1 MRIFSKCIFL
11 FFSLLLLGCSFGNED
26 INQQLN
32 ISEKG
37 QKTERKLVTVDKTKE
52 TTKNL
57 LSAEQSDQ
65 ILDLFE
71 QQFHKEFIII
81 NYDGSNIYS
90 DNYVNL
96 SIASKDNPNYFFSS
110 LKYLDDLYID
120 RYDLI
125 YYEITQY
132 QKKAD
137 LVYEKFYSSIFN
149 VDILLSSYT
158 LVYFYPISEI
168 NDDDIVN
175 FRVGPTMIN
184 IAIEENNRN
193 KLEDIISYLNETL
206 ELHNDEKYEL
216 IFNVYVVND
225 INDIKRNTDLTIRN
239 NDYNFTIFVNSK
251 TDNNEKM
258 FDYNSYYT
266 NYLTKYDLADSMM
279 KIK

>member
-1 MRIFSKCIFL
+1 M
-11 FFSLLLLGCSFGNED
+11 
-26 INQQLN
+26 
-32 ISEKG
+32 
-37 QKTERKLVTVDKTKE
+37 
-52 TTKNL
+52 
-57 LSAEQSDQ
+57 
-65 ILDLFE
+65 
-71 QQFHKEFIII
+71 
-81 NYDGSNIYS
+81 
-90 DNYVNL
+90 

-149 VDILLSSYT
+149 VDILLSSHT
-158 LVYFYPISEI
+158 LVHFYPISEI

-225 INDIKRNTDLTIRN
+225 LNDIKRNTDLTIRN
-239 NDYNFTIFVNSK
+239 NDYNFQIYVNSK

>member
-32 ISEKG
+32 TSEKVR
-37 QKTERKLVTVDKTKE
+37 KTGRVSGIVDRIKE
-52 TTKNL
+52 TKKNL
-57 LSAEQSDQ
+57 LSSEQSDS

-71 QQFHKEFIII
+71 QQFNKEFIII

-149 VDILLSSYT
+149 VDILLSSHT
-158 LVYFYPISEI
+158 LVHFYPISEI

-225 INDIKRNTDLTIRN
+225 LNDIKRNTDLTIRN
-239 NDYNFTIFVNSK
+239 NDYNFQIYVNSK

>member
-137 LVYEKFYSSIFN
+137 LVYE
-149 VDILLSSYT
+149 
-158 LVYFYPISEI
+158 
-168 NDDDIVN
+168 
-175 FRVGPTMIN
+175 
-184 IAIEENNRN
+184 
-193 KLEDIISYLNETL
+193 
-206 ELHNDEKYEL
+206 
-216 IFNVYVVND
+216 
-225 INDIKRNTDLTIRN
+225 
-239 NDYNFTIFVNSK
+239 
-251 TDNNEKM
+251 
-258 FDYNSYYT
+258 
-266 NYLTKYDLADSMM
+266 
-279 KIK
+279 